1 MMSAA
6 PAPSAIAIAPDPSS
20 APAVAAAPVAAAPNA
35 AAAPV
40 AAVPNAAASIDV
52 KPLLVALDVLAADAA
67 DEGTGLTLS
76 HDDYSDLSAKDFTAM
91 AENVVKVSKMLRVI
105 KANEPCLF
113 SVIQTTAGR

>member
-20 APAVAAAPVAAAPNA
+20 APAV